1 MLEAYEFAR
10 PQTGRGT
17 VVAPPSH
24 LASAVDAR
32 AKQTAVRRQSYQRHC
47 QNKYQLSLIDPR
59 DEIVL
64 ETELDDH
71 CDKLQRSSVGAR
83 RYCQLD

>member
-10 PQTGRGT
+10 PQTGQGT
-17 VVAPPSH
+17 VVAPRSH

-47 QNKYQLSLIDPR
+47 QNKYQLSLIHPR
-59 DEIVL
+59 DGIVL